1 MTIQVQLLSTA
12 VPKPLFVF
20 ESFLEG
26 WPATVVCVG
35 CFFFF
40 LILQMTLFYNL
51 GSKLVLEHFISS
63 TTIVSKTCF

>member
-12 VPKPLFVF
+12 VLKPLL
-20 ESFLEG
+20 FLKVSWKG
-26 WPATVVCVG
+26 GLPQQCVWVV
-35 CFFFF
+35 FFF

>member
-12 VPKPLFVF
+12 VPKPFLFF

-35 CFFFF
+35 FFF

-51 GSKLVLEHFISS
+51 GTKLVLEHFISS